1 MTPSLERWNALPPA
15 EAEREVIACCGSQRW
30 AAEIS
35 ARRPFTH
42 VAWLSETAD
51 DIWWT
56 LDAADWL
63 EAFAAHPKIGERAAS
78 GPETSQRWSAQEQSA
93 ADAANEDIGARL
105 AEANRAYLAKFAFIF
120 IVDASGKSRADI
132 LALLERRLQ
141 NDSQQELH
149 EAAEQQRRI
158 MHRRIEKLFA
168 GDDGGTETK

>member
-15 EAEREVIACCGSQRW
+15 EAEREVIACCGSRRW
-30 AAEIS
+30 AAEMA

-56 LDAADWL
+56 LDPADWL
-63 EAFAAHPKIGERAAS
+63 EAFAAHPKIGERAS
-78 GPETSQRWSAQEQSA
+78 TGSETSQRWSAQEQA
-93 ADAANEDIGARL
+93 ATDAANEDLASHL
-105 AEANRAYLAKFAFIF
+105 AESNRAYLAKFGFIF
-120 IVDASGKSRADI
+120 IVDASGKSRAEI

-141 NDSQQELH
+141 NDSQQELR

-158 MHRRIEKLFA
+158 MHRRLEKLFA
-168 GDDGGTETK
+168 GNGGTETK